1 MLRSILILAFLATA
15 TPVQAGRLFGRRA
28 ACKSCQSSAA
38 VQKAA
43 ATQKAPATQ
52 KAATQKAAT
61 QKAATQKAAA
71 TQKSTKPQRIWLFRR
86 GR

>member
-61 QKAATQKAAA
+61 QKAAA